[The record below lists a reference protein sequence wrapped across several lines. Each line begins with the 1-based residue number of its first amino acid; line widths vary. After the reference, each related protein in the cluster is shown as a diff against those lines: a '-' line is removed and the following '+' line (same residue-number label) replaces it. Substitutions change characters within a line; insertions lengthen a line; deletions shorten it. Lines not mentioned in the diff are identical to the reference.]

1 MTSDVIP
8 LLKKKQRVTKDD
20 NMKDLAIFENKD
32 FGSVRVVERDG
43 EPWFVAKDIAMAL
56 GYAQDSKVGVLFKNV
71 PEEWKGVKRIH
82 TLGGEQ
88 EMLTISEQ
96 GLYFFLGRSDKPAA
110 LPYQKWVAGEVIPS
124 IRKTGCYS
132 AVKFDSLT
140 PLYKDYEAA
149 YSALSLIMDKN
160 QAALCA
166 NVSIKNFYNT
176 DLLAL
181 AGATHLPTQDDRQF
195 YTPTELGKESGV
207 SAVAFNKLLESN
219 GLQEKHSDK
228 WEATEKGKEFC
239 KMFDTGKKHGGSNI
253 LQMKWS
259 RDVLSIIGL

>member
-1 MTSDVIP
+1 
-8 LLKKKQRVTKDD
+8 
-20 NMKDLAIFENKD
+20 MKDLAIFENKD

-43 EPWFVAKDIAMAL
+43 EPWFVARDVAKAL
-56 GYAQDSKVGVLFKNV
+56 GYSEASNPARLFANI

-88 EMLTISEQ
+88 DILTISEQ

-124 IRKTGCYS
+124 IRKTGIYS
-132 AVKFDSLT
+132 VTAQGIAPVSQDFQAVFKAMSLF
-140 PLYKDYEAA
+140 
-149 YSALSLIMDKN
+149 MDKN

-166 NVSIKNFYNT
+166 NTAVKNLHNT

>member
-1 MTSDVIP
+1 
-8 LLKKKQRVTKDD
+8 
-20 NMKDLAIFENKD
+20 MKDLAIFENKD
-32 FGSVRVVERDG
+32 FGSVRVVEQDG
-43 EPWFVAKDIAMAL
+43 EPWFVAKDVCNIL
-56 GYAQDSKVGVLFKNV
+56 GIDSSNV
-71 PEEWKGVKRIH
+71 SRSGFLDEDEKGLYIIQ

-88 EMLTISEQ
+88 NILFVSES
-96 GLYFFLGRSDKPAA
+96 GLYSLVFRSRKPEAKA
-110 LPYQKWVAGEVIPS
+110 FSKWVRSEVLPS
-124 IRKTGCYS
+124 IRKTGSYS
-132 AVKFDSLT
+132 VTAQGIAPVSQDFQAVFKAMSLF
-140 PLYKDYEAA
+140 
-149 YSALSLIMDKN
+149 MDKN

-166 NVSIKNFYNT
+166 NTAVKNLHNT

-259 RDVLSIIGL
+259 RDVLQIIGL

>member
-1 MTSDVIP
+1 
-8 LLKKKQRVTKDD
+8 
-20 NMKDLAIFENKD
+20 MKDVAIFENND

-43 EPWFVAKDIAMAL
+43 EPWFVARDVAKAL
-56 GYAQDSKVGVLFKNV
+56 GYADSSLETIGKIFGNV
-71 PEEWKGVKRIH
+71 PEEWKGRKPIPA
-82 TLGGEQ
+82 LGGNQ

-124 IRKTGCYS
+124 IRKTGSYS
-132 AVKFDSLT
+132 VTAQGIAPVSQDFQAVFKAMSLF
-140 PLYKDYEAA
+140 
-149 YSALSLIMDKN
+149 MDKN

-166 NVSIKNFYNT
+166 NTAVKNLHNT

-259 RDVLSIIGL
+259 RDVLPIIGL

>member
-1 MTSDVIP
+1 MTSDGIP
-8 LLKKKQRVTKDD
+8 LLKKQRVTKD
-20 NMKDLAIFENKD
+20 NIVKDLAIFENKD

-43 EPWFVAKDIAMAL
+43 EPWFVARDVAKAL
-56 GYAQDSKVGVLFKNV
+56 GYSEASNPARLFANI
-71 PEEWKGVKRIH
+71 PEEWKGIQRMN

-124 IRKTGCYS
+124 IRKTGSYS
-132 AVKFDSLT
+132 VTAQGIAPVSKDFQAVFTAMSLF
-140 PLYKDYEAA
+140 
-149 YSALSLIMDKN
+149 MDKN

-166 NVSIKNFYNT
+166 NTAVKNLHNT

-259 RDVLSIIGL
+259 RDVLQMIGL